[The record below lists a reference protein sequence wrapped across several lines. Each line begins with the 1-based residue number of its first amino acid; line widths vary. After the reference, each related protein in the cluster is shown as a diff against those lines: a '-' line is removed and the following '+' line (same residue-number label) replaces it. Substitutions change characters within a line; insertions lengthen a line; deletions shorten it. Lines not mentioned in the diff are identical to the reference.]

1 MIEDTVSK
9 IEAKIHGSEAIND
22 DKKREL
28 LQLLGTLKSEV
39 SELSKTH
46 GEQAESI
53 AGFTEVSAHEAIR
66 SEPNP
71 ELLELSLKGLSSSVG
86 GFEKSHPRLV
96 QIVNNI
102 SNTLSNLGI

>member
-9 IEAKIHGSEAIND
+9 IEAKIQGAEAIND

-39 SELSKTH
+39 NELSKTH
-46 GEQAESI
+46 VEQAESI
-53 AGFTEVSAHEAIR
+53 AGFAEVSAHEATR
-66 SEPNP
+66 SEQNP
-71 ELLELSLKGLSSSVG
+71 ELLELSLKGMVSSVE